1 METIY
6 KKIKEAVVGANI
18 EGIKYKEGY
27 PMDMVELDDN
37 LIEDEESDTMTPLVK
52 AMEVI
57 METVKKEGAAD
68 DDIRVCFCHLPGDEN
83 WGISIGD
90 GR

>member
-6 KKIKEAVVGANI
+6 TKIENAVKNANI
-18 EGIKYKEGY
+18 KGIVYERNY
-27 PMDMVELDDN
+27 PADMVKLEGDP
-37 LIEDEESDTMTPLVK
+37 IEDEEMDTMAPLTK
-52 AMEVI
+52 AMDVI
-57 METVKKEGAAD
+57 MGVIKTEATPD
-68 DDIRVCFCHLPGDEN
+68 DDIRVCFCHLPGEED